1 MVLSL
6 DIYTGAISP
15 NLKSNPISSLY
26 SYLGSPISHSPLQ
39 IIFLKIN
46 PVHWPYFLTP
56 IQSVLRPPLY

>member
-46 PVHWPYFLTP
+46 PVH
-56 IQSVLRPPLY
+56 